1 MERGFALFPYLA
13 IEDRAQH
20 LESTADYKY
29 SLLER
34 LCDLFSVRETFQE
47 GREN

>member
-20 LESTADYKY
+20 LESTADYKFVG
-29 SLLER
+29 EQ
-34 LCDLFSVRETFQE
+34 DQIFSSRKIM
-47 GREN
+47 